1 MHFIGTVVLALFV
14 LASVSIQ
21 RTYAAVPLKEL
32 KRRARQG
39 NEVAAALSKAVGY
52 GYSLRAVLWA
62 LIVLSSALFFVVV
75 TLEYPTW
82 LAIILSSLLI
92 WLGYLWLPAGQVS
105 TLSERAAAAIA
116 PGLAKLVGWVHPIIS
131 RFGAFIHS
139 HRPVH
144 VHTGLYDR
152 EDFIELISTQQAQT
166 DNRIEKSELE
176 VAKHA
181 LSYGDKTISSVMT
194 PRRVVNMVS
203 VSDSIGPVLL
213 DELHKSGH
221 SRFPVYDGK
230 PENIV
235 GTLYLREL
243 AKDKQHGLVREHMSK
258 SVYYI
263 HEDQSLH
270 DAFQAILKTHH
281 QLFVVVNSFEEYV
294 GIITME
300 DVLETMIGKL
310 IVDEFDRYDD
320 LRAVAARAAH
330 KEHKARKEPVP
341 PTPAESPATEAPSTH
356 QAKN

>member
-1 MHFIGTVVLALFV
+1 MHTIGIILLAVVVLL
-14 LASVSIQ
+14 SVSIQ
-21 RTYAAVPLKEL
+21 RTYAAVPLREL

-39 NEVAAALSKAVGY
+39 NDIAAALVKAVSY
-52 GYSLRAVLWA
+52 GYSLQAVLWV
-62 LIVLSSALFFVVV
+62 LIVLSSALFFVFV
-75 TLEYPTW
+75 TLAYPAW
-82 LAIILSSLLI
+82 FAVILSSFLI
-92 WLGYLWLPAGQVS
+92 WLGYLWLPAREVS
-105 TLSERAAAAIA
+105 GFGERLAAYAA
-116 PGLAKLVGWVHPIIS
+116 PVFAKLAGWVHPLVGRLKEVI
-131 RFGAFIHS
+131 RRN
-139 HRPVH
+139 RPVR

-152 EDFIELISTQQAQT
+152 QDFVELIEKQQVQA
-166 DNRIEKSELE
+166 DNRIEKSELD

-181 LSYGDKTISSVMT
+181 LTYGDKKVGDVMI
-194 PRRVVNMVS
+194 PRRIVTMVS
-203 VSDSIGPVLL
+203 VSDSIGPVLM

-235 GTLYLREL
+235 GTLFLREL
-243 AKDKQHGLVREHMSK
+243 SGGREHGPVRDHMHK
-258 SVYYI
+258 SVYYV

-330 KEHKARKEPVP
+330 KEHKTHKEPM
-341 PTPAESPATEAPSTH
+341 TPEPESEVLVEKPQS
-356 QAKN
+356 QKD

>member
-1 MHFIGTVVLALFV
+1 MHTIGIIVLAVVVLLM
-14 LASVSIQ
+14 VSIQ
-21 RTYAAVPLKEL
+21 RTYASVPLREL

-39 NEVAAALSKAVGY
+39 NDIATALVKAVSY
-52 GYSLRAVLWA
+52 GYSLRAVLWT
-62 LIVLSSALFFVVV
+62 LIVLSSALFFVFV

-82 LAIILSSLLI
+82 FAVILSSFLI
-92 WLGYLWLPAGQVS
+92 WLGYLWLPAREVS
-105 TLSERAAAAIA
+105 EFGERLAAYAA
-116 PGLAKLVGWVHPIIS
+116 PVFAKLAGWVHPLAS
-131 RFGAFIHS
+131 RVKEVIHRN
-139 HRPVH
+139 RPIRI
-144 VHTGLYDR
+144 HTGMYER
-152 EDFIELISTQQAQT
+152 QDFVELIERQQVQA
-166 DNRIEKSELE
+166 DNRIEKSELD

-181 LSYGDKTISSVMT
+181 LTYGEKKVGDVMV
-194 PRRVVNMVS
+194 PRRIVTMVS
-203 VSDSIGPVLL
+203 VSDSIGPVLM

-243 AKDKQHGLVREHMSK
+243 AVGREHGPVRDHMQK
-258 SVYYI
+258 AVYYV

-281 QLFVVVNSFEEYV
+281 QLFIVVNSFEEYV

-330 KEHKARKEPVP
+330 KEHKTHKEPMP
-341 PTPAESPATEAPSTH
+341 PEAAQHTLAEESKP
-356 QAKN
+356 QKG

>member
-1 MHFIGTVVLALFV
+1 MHFIGTLLLALFV
-14 LASVSIQ
+14 LVSVSIQ
-21 RTYAAVPLKEL
+21 RTYAAVPIKEL

-39 NEVAAALSKAVGY
+39 NEVAAALAKAVGY
-52 GYSLRAVLWA
+52 GFSLRVVLWT
-62 LIVLSSALFFVVV
+62 LITLSSALFFVFVSV
-75 TLEYPTW
+75 EYPTW
-82 LAIILSSLLI
+82 LAIILSSFLI
-92 WLGYLWLPAGQVS
+92 WLGYLWLPARQV
-105 TLSERAAAAIA
+105 TDVSERVAAAVA
-116 PGLAKLVGWVHPIIS
+116 PWLAKVVGWVHPLLD
-131 RFGAFIHS
+131 RLGKFIHS

-144 VHTGLYDR
+144 VHTGLYER
-152 EDFIELISTQQAQT
+152 EDFIELITRQQSQT

-181 LSYGDKTISSVMT
+181 LSYGDKTISSVMI
-194 PRRVVNMVS
+194 PRRVVTMVS

-230 PENIV
+230 PENVV
-235 GTLYLREL
+235 GTLFLREL
-243 AKDKQHGLVREHMSK
+243 AKDKQHGPVREHMSK
-258 SVYYI
+258 AVYYI

-281 QLFVVVNSFEEYV
+281 QLFIVVNSFEEYV

-341 PTPAESPATEAPSTH
+341 PETTEPKQADSDKTTP
-356 QAKN
+356 KN